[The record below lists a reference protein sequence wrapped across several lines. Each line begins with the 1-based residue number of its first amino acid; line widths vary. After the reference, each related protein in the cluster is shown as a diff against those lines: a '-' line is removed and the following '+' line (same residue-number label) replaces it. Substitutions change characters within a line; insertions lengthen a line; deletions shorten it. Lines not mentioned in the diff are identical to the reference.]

1 MSLILAACAL
11 AAIAASASGGY
22 WAALRRRAKEEET
35 PRDKGDKG
43 ASKGDKGA
51 SKVDKGAT
59 SRAKKRATASAF
71 AGLPLSLGD
80 VVVADREE
88 RWLAGGL
95 LAKEGDRV
103 VAALFFAP
111 EGALVKMVAAFPEP
125 RRELLWLDGVRV
137 DSPPEPP
144 GSIEIEGVPMT
155 RRGRLPVVL
164 SRHGQG
170 APNVGETG
178 ILAEYEGGA
187 DEVAVL
193 VTTEGRSFAWRGR
206 RLADGQYDRLGS
218 GGDDP

>member
-11 AAIAASASGGY
+11 AALAASASGGY
-22 WAALRRRAKEEET
+22 WAALRRRSKDEET
-35 PRDKGDKG
+35 PPKKDDKGDKG
-43 ASKGDKGA
+43 DKG
-51 SKVDKGAT
+51 SRGAT
-59 SRAKKRATASAF
+59 SRANAKKRATASAF
-71 AGLPLSLGD
+71 AALPLSLGD

-95 LAKEGDRV
+95 IAKEGDRV

-111 EGALVKMVAAFPEP
+111 EGAAIKMVAAFPEP
-125 RRELLWLDGVRV
+125 RREVLWLDGARV

-144 GSIEIEGVPMT
+144 GSIEIEGVSMT
-155 RRGRLPVVL
+155 RRGRLPVAL

-170 APNVGETG
+170 VPNVGETG

-193 VTTEGRSFAWRGR
+193 VTSEGRSFAWRGR